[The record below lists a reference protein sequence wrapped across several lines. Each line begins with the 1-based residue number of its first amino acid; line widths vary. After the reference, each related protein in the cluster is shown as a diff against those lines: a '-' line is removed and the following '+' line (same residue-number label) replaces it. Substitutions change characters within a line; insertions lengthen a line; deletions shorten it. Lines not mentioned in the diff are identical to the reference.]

1 MPACSHGSAAPAP
14 ASRLT
19 GAITGKSALA
29 CQAVSEYPQRR
40 VIGREG
46 GGVDLLA
53 VIGRQEAGQP
63 AAELL
68 ERAPQPADPP
78 VGLALVRQ
86 DREQVAPV
94 SGHLGQEPGLAAA
107 AEQVAHYGDGQQL
120 GVAAG
125 RRRSWPWRD
134 GDGPGCDQV
143 INEYVDVGEQVFGWQ
158 HGDGPGHVSYPIFPP
173 SRHAHQVLA
182 WLEPHLASSGSPSL
196 QLLGQGG
203 RCLGGIRDHAFAS
216 SRPGS
221 GPCRCR

>member
-1 MPACSHGSAAPAP
+1 M
-14 ASRLT
+14 
-19 GAITGKSALA
+19 
-29 CQAVSEYPQRR
+29 VRR
-40 VIGREG
+40 YARP
-46 GGVDLLA
+46 
-53 VIGRQEAGQP
+53 REAGQTP
-63 AAELL
+63 ARVSPRIHALATHRVRIHSIADIDAGLL
-68 ERAPQPADPP
+68 SWLRRTCTSKSADRRHNRQICTGMPSSIRIPTTACNRQGGRRCRPAGGYRP
-78 VGLALVRQ
+78 A
-86 DREQVAPV
+86 
-94 SGHLGQEPGLAAA
+94 
-107 AEQVAHYGDGQQL
+107 

-158 HGDGPGHVSYPIFPP
+158 HGDGPGHVFYPIFPP